1 MFRLPETSLT
11 SYRET
16 VTVRDEVLIA
26 GVPWP
31 MYKLAALLVGAL
43 VLVAVAMVTGAAAPA
58 VLTAAASA
66 TAVGVALRFAASR
79 H

>member
-58 VLTAAASA
+58 VLTAAATA

-79 H
+79 G

>member
-1 MFRLPETSLT
+1 LPETSLT

-43 VLVAVAMVTGAAAPA
+43 VLVAVAVVTGAAAPA
-58 VLTAAASA
+58 VLTAAATA

-79 H
+79 G